1 MRKLLM
7 ALTAF
12 AFMLGA
18 VAGVSGV
25 ARAAD
30 PMPLPGVVKSV
41 DPTRHMVVLENGGR
55 FYAASDVQVDGL
67 RPGTKLLLYTRTLNG
82 RKTIVSYE
90 FVHQ

>member
-18 VAGVSGV
+18 GSGSV

-67 RPGTKLLLYTRTLNG
+67 RPGTRLLLYTRTING

>member
-12 AFMLGA
+12 AGM
-18 VAGVSGV
+18 AGIGGI
-25 ARAAD
+25 AHAD
-30 PMPLPGVVKSV
+30 SMPLPGVVKSV
-41 DPTRHMVVLENGGR
+41 DPTRHVVVLEDGRR

-67 RPGTKLLLYTRTLNG
+67 RPGTRLLLYTRTING

>member
-12 AFMLGA
+12 AFVFGA

-25 ARAAD
+25 ARAAE

-67 RPGTKLLLYTRTLNG
+67 RPGTRLLLYTRTLNG